1 MIKILVVEDDLNL
14 NHTLCKY
21 LSMEGYNVV
30 SAIDVNE
37 AYDYLYGNN
46 FDLIISD
53 IMMPKIDGFEFLEN
67 VRNTNKEIPFIF
79 ITAKEDFKSKEKGFR
94 LGVDDFMVKPIDL
107 DELSLRIRAILR
119 RSNINRN
126 KILTIGNLTINKDEN
141 TVLINN
147 EEISFTLREFN
158 LLYKLLSYP
167 KKTFTRNQLL
177 DEFQDDKDIQS
188 RTVDVYITKLR
199 EKCKECDGFE
209 IQTVHGL
216 GYKAVLK

>member
-1 MIKILVVEDDLNL
+1 
-14 NHTLCKY
+14 
-21 LSMEGYNVV
+21 MEGYNVV

-107 DELSLRIRAILR
+107 DELSLRIKAILR

>member
-1 MIKILVVEDDLNL
+1 
-14 NHTLCKY
+14 
-21 LSMEGYNVV
+21 MEGYNVV

>member
-1 MIKILVVEDDLNL
+1 
-14 NHTLCKY
+14 
-21 LSMEGYNVV
+21 MEGYNVV

-107 DELSLRIRAILR
+107 DELSLRIKAILR

-147 EEISFTLREFN
+147 DEISFTLREFN

-177 DEFQDDKDIQS
+177 DEFQDDTDIQS